1 MNDQV
6 VFVII
11 AIVAVLV
18 LVSFVFSDINKGKQ
32 AAERLKILQ
41 IEKAKKEKEL
51 RVLIDK
57 VRQDEV
63 ECERLLSI
71 EHEKKV
77 AELKKSLRIEKE
89 QKEQEL
95 RISIDKVK
103 QDKAERARLRVEHD
117 KEVDEFER
125 SCRIEKEKN
134 EEQVKVIND
143 LVRQN
148 ELFAELTISIAD
160 RDYSRNLYSEEGEYA
175 NKLLDIEQPNF
186 LKIYNIS
193 KWHVLNLKSVN
204 PECARNL
211 FERVQG
217 GLDILTTSDE
227 LHQYTFAFYQKHNA
241 KLQSAFKELILKTS
255 ELDIPLS
262 GNLDIIDWGCGQ
274 ALATFLF
281 VDYLLSS
288 GIDNLFINKIILIEP
303 SEIALKRG
311 VAIINK
317 RVKCTSLH
325 PLIKVVNK
333 KLDQVDVSDI
343 STCNAN
349 VKLHLFSNILDVP
362 GLDIRNIFSIIS
374 NSQRNIN
381 YFICVSPDQGDERN
395 AQLDLFSRLFE
406 NKYKTVSISKR
417 DDAIPFTLF
426 GGGLGNAKRYEIMFF
441 SNIISSDSSENV
453 ERKSQWTNDEI
464 KKIRAFPPLRTPVS
478 VIKEPAALAPT
489 ELETI
494 AELQENYVLIRGG
507 EFTMGSPEGESG
519 KAGITAY
526 WQKNGKEYSE
536 TQHQVR
542 LSNFSMSRYAVT
554 VAEFRRFVDA
564 TGYRTD
570 AENGSGSRIQNG
582 SEFVIKAEVNWR
594 HGVSGNVRPQ
604 SEENHPVVHV
614 SWNDAVEYCRWLS
627 EKTGKS
633 YRLPTEAEW
642 EYACR
647 AGSHTPFNTGENLTT
662 SGANYNGN
670 FPYNNNPKGLYRQN
684 TVPVDSFA
692 PNAWGLYNMH
702 GNVMEWCSDWYGQT
716 YYDECKANGTVT
728 NPAGPATGS
737 YRVIRGGSWNLHDAR
752 CRSALRIFHIPDVQI
767 YNVGFRLVLEQSWK
781 DADRCSQSFLVDSST
796 CQLSKDMLKRGTE
809 FDGFKQQSKVISI
822 NGLQGKEVSFEFCPI
837 PAGMFNMGLHEV
849 KMDQDFYLGKYPVT
863 QNQWEAVM
871 GSNPSNFKGGSLP
884 VETVSFDD
892 AQIFIQ
898 KLNQLS
904 GKKNYRLPTE
914 KEWEYACRAGT
925 TSEYYFGDDESQL
938 GEYAW
943 YSDNSGNTTHPV
955 GQKKP
960 NEWGLYDMAGNVCE
974 WTDSWYDS
982 SRSYRVF
989 RGGGWGN
996 YAETCR
1002 SANRINFGPGGRDFD
1017 IGFRLVF
1024 VQSLKAVDR
1033 CTQPFPADSPTKQL
1047 LQDRLKHGAEFESF
1061 KQHTKV
1067 TRIHGSQGKE
1077 TSFEFCGI
1085 PLDNAII
1092 VKDFYLGKYPVTQN
1106 QWEAVMGDNPSH
1118 FKGGS
1123 LPVETVS
1130 WDDAQIFIQKL
1141 NQLSGKK
1148 NYRLPTE
1155 KEWEYACRA
1164 GTTSEYYFGA
1174 DESQLGE
1181 YAWYNG
1187 NSGQTTHPV
1196 GQKKPNEW
1204 GLYDMA
1210 GNVWEWTDSWY
1221 DSSRSYRVD
1230 RGGGWNDNAGYC
1242 RSAFRDYFSPDIRY
1256 SGIGFRLV
1264 FVP

>member
-204 PECARNL
+204 PECAKNL

-227 LHQYTFAFYQKHNA
+227 LHQYKFAFDQKHNA

-288 GIDNLFINKIILIEP
+288 GIDNLFNKIILIEP

-343 STCNAN
+343 STFNAN

-507 EFTMGSPEGESG
+507 EFTMGSPEGDSG
-519 KAGITAY
+519 RAGITAY
-526 WQKNGKEYSE
+526 WQKIGKEYSE

-554 VAEFRRFVDA
+554 VAEFKRFVDA

-570 AENGSGSRIQNG
+570 AENGSGSRINNG
-582 SEFVIKAEVNWR
+582 SEFEIKAGVNWR

-604 SEENHPVVHV
+604 SEENHPVLHV
-614 SWNDAVEYCRWLS
+614 SWNDAVGYCRWFS
-627 EKTGKS
+627 EQTGKS

-662 SGANYNGN
+662 SQANYDGN
-670 FPYNNNPKGLYRQN
+670 FPYNNNLKGVYRQN
-684 TVPVDSFA
+684 TVPVDSLA
-692 PNAWGLYNMH
+692 HNAWGLYNMH
-702 GNVMEWCSDWYGQT
+702 GNVWEWCSDWFCGT

-737 YRVIRGGSWNLHDAR
+737 YRVIRGGSWNLHAAR
-752 CRSALRIFHIPDVQI
+752 CRSALRIFHIPDARFC
-767 YNVGFRLVLEQSWK
+767 NFGFRLVLDQSLK
-781 DADRCSQSFLVDSST
+781 AVDRCTQPFPADSPT
-796 CQLSKDMLKRGTE
+796 KQLLQDTLKHGLE
-809 FDGFKQQSKVISI
+809 FDSYKQHTKVTRIHGS
-822 NGLQGKEVSFEFCPI
+822 QGKETSLEFCCI
-837 PAGMFNMGLHEV
+837 PVDKAITV
-849 KMDQDFYLGKYPVT
+849 KDFYLGKYPVT
-863 QNQWEAVM
+863 QQQWEAVM
-871 GSNPSNFKGGSLP
+871 GNNPSHFKGGSLP

-904 GKKNYRLPTE
+904 GKQHYRLPTE
-914 KEWEYACRAGT
+914 EEWEYCCRAGS
-925 TSEYYFGDDESQL
+925 TSAYYFGDYASQL
-938 GEYAW
+938 GEYVW
-943 YSDNSGNTTHPV
+943 YSDNSGN
-955 GQKKP
+955 
-960 NEWGLYDMAGNVCE
+960 
-974 WTDSWYDS
+974 
-982 SRSYRVF
+982 
-989 RGGGWGN
+989 
-996 YAETCR
+996 
-1002 SANRINFGPGGRDFD
+1002 
-1017 IGFRLVF
+1017 
-1024 VQSLKAVDR
+1024 
-1033 CTQPFPADSPTKQL
+1033 
-1047 LQDRLKHGAEFESF
+1047 
-1061 KQHTKV
+1061 
-1067 TRIHGSQGKE
+1067 
-1077 TSFEFCGI
+1077 
-1085 PLDNAII
+1085 
-1092 VKDFYLGKYPVTQN
+1092 
-1106 QWEAVMGDNPSH
+1106 
-1118 FKGGS
+1118 
-1123 LPVETVS
+1123 
-1130 WDDAQIFIQKL
+1130 
-1141 NQLSGKK
+1141 
-1148 NYRLPTE
+1148 
-1155 KEWEYACRA
+1155 
-1164 GTTSEYYFGA
+1164 
-1174 DESQLGE
+1174 
-1181 YAWYNG
+1181 
-1187 NSGQTTHPV
+1187 TTHPV

-1221 DSSRSYRVD
+1221 DISRSRSVL
-1230 RGGGWNDNAGYC
+1230 RGGCWYAGAERC
-1242 RSAFRDYFSPDIRY
+1242 RSANRY
-1256 SGIGFRLV
+1256 SSNPGRRNYSIGFRLV